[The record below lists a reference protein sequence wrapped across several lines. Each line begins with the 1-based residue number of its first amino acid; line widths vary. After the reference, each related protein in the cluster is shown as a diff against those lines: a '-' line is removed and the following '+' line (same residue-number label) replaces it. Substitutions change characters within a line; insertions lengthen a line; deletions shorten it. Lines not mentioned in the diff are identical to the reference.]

1 MVLYA
6 PTFRGGPGHKD
17 AELPLDVRRF
27 AEEFGSTHVL
37 LVRSHYMER
46 AALPATAPGT
56 VHDVSGHHDVS
67 ELLALADVLVTD
79 YSSIMFDYA
88 LLDRPLIHFAPD
100 LDAYTADRGSYFD
113 LRERAGGPVVDT
125 QDALHEVLAHLD
137 EADPHWKAAR
147 ARFAEEFGAYDTG
160 GAAAAVVDTL
170 FAAHTPRRRP
180 KPCPASRRRPA
191 ERSGT

>member
-1 MVLYA
+1 
-6 PTFRGGPGHKD
+6 
-17 AELPLDVRRF
+17 
-27 AEEFGSTHVL
+27 
-37 LVRSHYMER
+37 
-46 AALPATAPGT
+46 
-56 VHDVSGHHDVS
+56 
-67 ELLALADVLVTD
+67 LADVLVTD

-125 QDALHEVLAHLD
+125 QDELHEVLARLD
-137 EADPHWKAAR
+137 EADPHWQAAR

-170 FAAHTPRRRP
+170 
-180 KPCPASRRRPA
+180 
-191 ERSGT
+191 